1 MGGNAMRPLQRC
13 CGAMM
18 ATLAALCLLPRC
30 VAQGTVD
37 DPQLLG
43 STMVIRRSKMY
54 VFGGMGTNST
64 VPQNILWEF
73 DMNARSWTWVTP
85 QSEDKPAGRM
95 FHQATMTYDGRYMV
109 IYGGVAC
116 FSRIQMVSLEKGLK
130 EYHMQQDSLEYSSAL
145 EDVWMFDFVTR
156 MWTELS
162 PQRVARTK
170 SCPTAEGVTKLTSG
184 SGRMGGEG
192 SLHLGLVSVAALV
205 AIYQGLNGWL

>member
-1 MGGNAMRPLQRC
+1 MGSAFGNAMRPLQRL
-13 CGAMM
+13 CGTMM

-95 FHQATMTYDGRYMV
+95 FHQATMTYDGRYMAFTGESHASV
-109 IYGGVAC
+109 E
-116 FSRIQMVSLEKGLK
+116 SRWSAWRRVSK
-130 EYHMQQDSLEYSSAL
+130 STICS
-145 EDVWMFDFVTR
+145 
-156 MWTELS
+156 
-162 PQRVARTK
+162 RT
-170 SCPTAEGVTKLTSG
+170 A
-184 SGRMGGEG
+184 
-192 SLHLGLVSVAALV
+192 
-205 AIYQGLNGWL
+205 

>member
-1 MGGNAMRPLQRC
+1 MGSAFGNAMRPLLRF

-130 EYHMQQDSLEYSSAL
+130 EYHMQQDSLEYSASL
-145 EDVWMFDFVTR
+145 EDVWMFDFVTK
-156 MWTELS
+156 MWMEVS
-162 PQRVARTK
+162 PGRYTRARA
-170 SCPTAEGVTKLTSG
+170 CPTAEGVVKLTSG
-184 SGRMGGEG
+184 SNRRVQASWLTMV
-192 SLHLGLVSVAALV
+192 LI
-205 AIYQGLNGWL
+205 AIMPVIFATR

>member
-1 MGGNAMRPLQRC
+1 MGAFGNAMRPLQRC

-18 ATLAALCLLPRC
+18 AALAALCLLPRC

-85 QSEDKPAGRM
+85 QSEDKPAGTWS
-95 FHQATMTYDGRYMV
+95 FTGESHASV
-109 IYGGVAC
+109 E
-116 FSRIQMVSLEKGLK
+116 SRWSAWRRVSK
-130 EYHMQQDSLEYSSAL
+130 STICS
-145 EDVWMFDFVTR
+145 
-156 MWTELS
+156 
-162 PQRVARTK
+162 RT
-170 SCPTAEGVTKLTSG
+170 A
-184 SGRMGGEG
+184 
-192 SLHLGLVSVAALV
+192 
-205 AIYQGLNGWL
+205 

>member
-1 MGGNAMRPLQRC
+1 MGSAFGNAMRPLLRF

-130 EYHMQQDSLEYSSAL
+130 EYHMQTDSIEYSTAL

-156 MWTELS
+156 MWSELS
-162 PQRVARTK
+162 PQRYARRA
-170 SCPTAEGVTKLTSG
+170 SCPTAEGVVKLTSG
-184 SGRMGGEG
+184 SNRRVQASWLTMV
-192 SLHLGLVSVAALV
+192 LI
-205 AIYQGLNGWL
+205 AIMPVIFATR